1 MNYSIIHA
9 DRDFR
14 YHEKLK
20 ELLAPY
26 GELVFKEHC
35 CYLDSALQL
44 LKPLQTDIVI
54 TGSKLYDE
62 ANAVEALC
70 QYRDVHMP
78 QLKII
83 VLTSKEDTDHLL
95 NSIVAGVNGYIS
107 KSCAI
112 EEIYECI
119 HDVGNGDHYL
129 GIQKLGIKKI

>member
-44 LKPLQTDIVI
+44 LKPLQTDILI

-95 NSIVAGVNGYIS
+95 NSIVAGVNGVKNGRRQQPAIS
-107 KSCAI
+107 SFFWKKDFTYVTWI
-112 EEIYECI
+112 EQTIWLM
-119 HDVGNGDHYL
+119 N
-129 GIQKLGIKKI
+129 